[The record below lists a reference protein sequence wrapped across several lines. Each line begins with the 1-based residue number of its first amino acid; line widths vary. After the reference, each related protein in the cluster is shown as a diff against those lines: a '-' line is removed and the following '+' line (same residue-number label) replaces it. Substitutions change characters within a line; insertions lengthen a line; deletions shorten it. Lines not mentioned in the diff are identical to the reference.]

1 MIMLTLKGVTKQYL
15 YGARLFGALDLTV
28 ADGEI
33 VAVYGGEGSGKTSF
47 LKTVA
52 GVEDSEGEILVC
64 GESTK
69 VKTDN
74 VVMVFDDGCVFG
86 FRSVFDNLAFPLKIR
101 RVDKV
106 EIASRVIR
114 AAEKTGIGGCLR
126 LRARSL
132 SAEEQRRMS
141 LARIFVRDAP
151 LVLIDEPTKG
161 LSKEEASAVW
171 ADLAPLLKERAAA
184 GASVIFSTTDR
195 MEAMSISDRVM
206 VLQTG
211 EVKQVASWEEIAAR
225 PSNVWAAQA
234 IDVHYN
240 VVKCVL
246 YLKNGVLTL
255 KFGDG
260 KEIFVEGTDGKPLE
274 NYIGKEVLCGWF
286 PSFSATAKGIPARK
300 AFSEKTVFCERTA
313 RGTEAHTESGLYT
326 LCPFGCDEVDAY
338 PCDGEGVT
346 LFDATNEN
354 SIMR

>member
-1 MIMLTLKGVTKQYL
+1 MLTLKGVTKQYL

-33 VAVYGGEGSGKTSF
+33 VVVYGGEGSGKTSF

-184 GASVIFSTTDR
+184 GASVIF
-195 MEAMSISDRVM
+195 
-206 VLQTG
+206 
-211 EVKQVASWEEIAAR
+211 
-225 PSNVWAAQA
+225 P
-234 IDVHYN
+234 
-240 VVKCVL
+240 
-246 YLKNGVLTL
+246 
-255 KFGDG
+255 
-260 KEIFVEGTDGKPLE
+260 P
-274 NYIGKEVLCGWF
+274 
-286 PSFSATAKGIPARK
+286 
-300 AFSEKTVFCERTA
+300 RTA
-313 RGTEAHTESGLYT
+313 WK
-326 LCPFGCDEVDAY
+326 P
-338 PCDGEGVT
+338 
-346 LFDATNEN
+346 
-354 SIMR
+354 

>member
-206 VLQTG
+206 VLQAG

-260 KEIFVEGTDGKPLE
+260 KEISVEGTDGKPLE

-286 PSFSATAKGIPARK
+286 PSSSATAKGASERES
-300 AFSEKTVFCERTA
+300 FSEKTVFCARTA
-313 RGTEAHTESGLYT
+313 KGTEVLTESGLHS
-326 LCPFGCDEVDAY
+326 LCPGNRDKVDAY
-338 PCDGEGVT
+338 PCNGEGVT
-346 LFDATNEN
+346 LFDAANEN